1 MLNVHINSQQD
12 YISLQASA
20 GSSRTVEICKTTLLG
35 EGKKVVTFSH
45 WGRWRTRERERPFFL
60 SATSFWGTGGLL
72 GTSGRS
78 NISSSSL
85 EGGTVVVTSGRSWSV
100 NCVRKV
106 SEDFFYHG
114 LSEFNNQLSSKAN
127 LVYSLVFDLTF
138 LSYHFR
144 DKLLETHTYNN
155 RPNQVK

>member
-1 MLNVHINSQQD
+1 MCRPCKQCWNVHINSQQD

-35 EGKKVVTFSH
+35 RKKSGNFQSLREMEN
-45 WGRWRTRERERPFFL
+45 WGRERPFSL

-106 SEDFFYHG
+106 SEDFYHL
-114 LSEFNNQLSSKAN
+114 LSEFSWKAN
-127 LVYSLVFDLTF
+127 LFNEKVMVIYLLCIK
-138 LSYHFR
+138 YHNSW
-144 DKLLETHTYNN
+144 K
-155 RPNQVK
+155 